1 MRRLRTALIL
11 AGLAGLLAGVA
22 PAQAQEVETG
32 GAPPEVVGGTPA
44 DPGEF
49 PYQVALVYPDAPGI
63 PIRGQFCGGSLI
75 SPDTVLTAA
84 HCVVWDLRRTPDGR
98 LRPVTVPA
106 SAIEVIA
113 GTTDLGAHGG
123 GDRLAVRRVRV
134 DPDIVVNPSVTF
146 NVFAPDL
153 AILELAGDA
162 GPGAEPVDLAVPGQL
177 GLYPPGTPA
186 TVTGWGAT
194 EDVLAGPPTVL
205 REATLPVV
213 ANADCR
219 AAYGTDFT
227 ATRNLCAGDLANG
240 GASACYGDSGGPL
253 VVDNG
258 GEPLQ
263 VGVVLGGDGCG
274 SVERPNLYSR
284 VAANAAFLGRYLDP
298 DEVPDP
304 PRRVT
309 ITQRGS
315 VLRVS
320 WRPPEFD
327 GGTEITGY
335 GATIPT
341 GGLGL
346 AGTGGQVRHVDIEL
360 VDGPLQVGRRYAVKV
375 TAKNAVGTSAP
386 RVRYVTIRPY
396 PIP

>member
-11 AGLAGLLAGVA
+11 AGLAVLLAGVA
-22 PAQAQEVETG
+22 PAQAQEAGE
-32 GAPPEVVGGTPA
+32 APPEVVGGTPA

-49 PYQVALVYPDAPGI
+49 PYQVALVFPDAPGI

-84 HCVVWDLRRTPDGR
+84 HCVVWDIRRTPDGR
-98 LRPVTVPA
+98 LQPVTVPA

-123 GDRLAVRRVRV
+123 GDHLAVRRVRV
-134 DPDIVVNPSVTF
+134 DPDIVVSPSATF
-146 NVFAPDL
+146 NVFRPDV
-153 AILELAGDA
+153 AILELADSA

-194 EDVLAGPPTVL
+194 EDVLAAPPTVL

-263 VGVVLGGDGCG
+263 IDMVLGGDGCG

-315 VLRVS
+315 VLRVA
-320 WRPPEFD
+320 WRPPAFD
-327 GGTEITGY
+327 GGTAITGY
-335 GATIPT
+335 GTTIPT
-341 GGLGL
+341 GGLGI
-346 AGTGGQVRHVDIEL
+346 AGAGGQVRHVDIEL

-375 TAKNAVGTSAP
+375 TATNAVGTSAP
-386 RVRYVTIRPY
+386 RVRYVTIQPY